1 MSCSI
6 CILLFSSLV
15 VLSSDDEDGS
25 SEPKCTELLQDN
37 ITENKETDQQ
47 SDFCFSAKQLEDKME
62 SHTEQVVQYLAYVL
76 LCQPFD
82 LFLRCLFFLAC

>member
-6 CILLFSSLV
+6 SILLFSSLV

-62 SHTEQVVQYLAYVL
+62 SHTEQVVQY
-76 LCQPFD
+76 
-82 LFLRCLFFLAC
+82 